1 MKEITSITSY
11 DIKLSG
17 IIHSSNFDEIKQ
29 AILARIESS
38 KIELKTDENFH
49 QAKLDVKQFKLVEE
63 TLRKVKQSAINQAE
77 EIEKLFSEIDEVT
90 QSTRQARLSLERQV
104 KTRTLEI
111 KNECIQSGIDEIQS
125 FIDEQVDEF
134 KHIDKSL
141 FLDRTRFEYAA
152 KGKANI
158 ESVKYAIDLLCVVIK
173 KEISEKNT
181 EVQNNKTKIDAL
193 NEDHKLLFQD
203 WKSLQSLSET
213 DLTSEIDKRIK
224 LQNENIARKEEA
236 KNKATILEENTTK
249 EDLTAPKGTTTNQ
262 VLITPKEK
270 YQIIVE
276 ILSTRAKAVELEQSI
291 KDAYGS
297 DPSINDIKLT
307 RNLDEHQ

>member
-29 AILARIESS
+29 AILAKIESS
-38 KIELKTDENFH
+38 KIELKTDENFY

-63 TLRKVKQSAINQAE
+63 TLRKVKQSTINQAE
-77 EIEKLFSEIDEVT
+77 QIQKLFSEIDEVT

-111 KNECIQSGIDEIQS
+111 KNECIQSGIDEIQN

-134 KHIDKSL
+134 KHINKSL
-141 FLDRTRFEYAA
+141 FLDHTRFEYAA
-152 KGKANI
+152 KGKTKI
-158 ESVKYAIDLLCVVIK
+158 ESVKNAIDLLCLAIK
-173 KEISEKNT
+173 KEISDKNT

-203 WKSLQSLSET
+203 WKSLLSLSET
-213 DLTSEIDKRIK
+213 ELTSEIDKRIY
-224 LQNENIARKEEA
+224 LLNENNARKEEA
-236 KNKATILEENTTK
+236 KTKAIILEENTTK
-249 EDLTAPKGTTTNQ
+249 EDLTAPKVTTTGQ
-262 VLITPKEK
+262 VLITPIEK
-270 YQIIVE
+270 FQIIVE

-297 DPSINDIKLT
+297 DPSINNIKLT
-307 RNLDEHQ
+307 